1 MKVEAF
7 RVWALGLVA
16 MMTAGCGGAPLVKP
30 DTGDIAARYAAD
42 ARAMCDLVPKVY
54 AFYATRS
61 AHWSEACR
69 QAQVEA
75 AAVTT
80 PGQGTMVLEHLVDAL
95 WDAHASLG
103 VNTDASPWLVPS
115 GSDLWLEAQRTD
127 VLVTGVRYGGA
138 ADRAGIRV
146 GDLILSINGLAP
158 HDAAKARIRT
168 GVDDIPPERMA
179 WALNAAGAG
188 HRGQTRKL
196 ILLRGGERIALEL
209 GDPPPAARDPPL
221 SARMIG
227 DIGYIRFNDSLGEGG
242 TVAAF
247 DAAMESMRSAKG
259 WIIDLRDTPSGGIT
273 DVAEPIMGR
282 FVAETLAYQV
292 TQPLHA
298 SAYAR
303 RIEPRGPWTSSGPV
317 AVIVGRWT
325 GSMGEGMAIGFDG
338 MQRGTVV
345 GGAMAGLAGGVAVH
359 NLPATDT
366 DLRLPAYGL
375 AHVDGTPRQLWMP
388 RVLVQP
394 DPGGTEDF
402 AIARALQMV
411 GGR

>member
-1 MKVEAF
+1 MKVEAC

-16 MMTAGCGGAPLVKP
+16 MMTAGCGGAPLIKP
-30 DTGDIAARYAAD
+30 DTGGIAARYAAD

-80 PGQGTMVLEHLVDAL
+80 PGQGTAVLEHLVDAL

-115 GSDLWLEAQRTD
+115 GSDLWLEAQGTG

-146 GDLILSINGLAP
+146 GDRIVSINGLAP

-209 GDPPPAARDPPL
+209 GDPPPAARDTPL
-221 SARMIG
+221 SASMIG
-227 DIGYIRFNDSLGEGG
+227 D
-242 TVAAF
+242 
-247 DAAMESMRSAKG
+247 
-259 WIIDLRDTPSGGIT
+259 
-273 DVAEPIMGR
+273 
-282 FVAETLAYQV
+282 
-292 TQPLHA
+292 
-298 SAYAR
+298 
-303 RIEPRGPWTSSGPV
+303 
-317 AVIVGRWT
+317 
-325 GSMGEGMAIGFDG
+325 
-338 MQRGTVV
+338 
-345 GGAMAGLAGGVAVH
+345 
-359 NLPATDT
+359 
-366 DLRLPAYGL
+366 
-375 AHVDGTPRQLWMP
+375 
-388 RVLVQP
+388 
-394 DPGGTEDF
+394 
-402 AIARALQMV
+402 
-411 GGR
+411 